1 MAMEVAMFNWM
12 FTEKVNPDEL
22 GLDLE
27 QFLVEGEEIV
37 TAYKTVR
44 DIAIFTTKRV
54 VVRDKQGI
62 TGKKIETYTIPYK
75 SIHMFSV
82 ENAGTFDLTSEVTL
96 WTKSGTIKLNFKKD
110 FDINLVNSII
120 AKEVL

>member
-22 GLDLE
+22 GLDLD